1 MIYAFSGV
9 SPLLLCRNSAFPLSI
24 VLLFTPHKA
33 VLSKEIR
40 ITYKKRLGYS
50 FIKIYKW
57 KLLSFK
63 VVFLIKVERTL
74 RVEPHRIATILLLLT
89 TRKGNHTWKYAN
101 SISTCQNV
109 TKSLSGQARHNRYGP
124 SAPCERCGRGRRVSI
139 SWNLVIVMSVH
150 IHMTPFML
158 ETRVYLYSS

>member
-24 VLLFTPHKA
+24 ALLFTPHKA

-109 TKSLSGQARHNRYGP
+109 TKQGLIDMDQVLHVRDAGKKGKHFLEFGNSDVSTYSYDTIHVRDK
-124 SAPCERCGRGRRVSI
+124 SER
-139 SWNLVIVMSVH
+139 
-150 IHMTPFML
+150 
-158 ETRVYLYSS
+158 LYSS

>member
-1 MIYAFSGV
+1 MVWLMLSQVFLHFYYVEILLFRFQ
-9 SPLLLCRNSAFPLSI
+9 LLCFSP
-24 VLLFTPHKA
+24 PHKA

-40 ITYKKRLGYS
+40 ITYKQRLGYS

-74 RVEPHRIATILLLLT
+74 RAESHRIATILLLLT

-109 TKSLSGQARHNRYGP
+109 TKSLSGQARPNRYGP
-124 SAPCERCGRGRRVSI
+124 SAPCERCREEGQAFPGI
-139 SWNLVIVMSVH
+139 WW
-150 IHMTPFML
+150 
-158 ETRVYLYSS
+158 